1 MTDNKDLEILQLMQK
16 GNMPVGATFLS
27 EQLGLP
33 QATVG
38 RTLLALERRGLLE
51 KNSNKGRTLTEEG
64 VAYINQQEQW
74 YEKMKTAQS
83 IIETVESR
91 SKHKLY
97 EILEI
102 RMALE
107 ALTAESACANV
118 SEEDINQLDTI
129 MLEHF
134 YNLRSGGVGCEQD
147 LQLHLKIAE
156 LSGNHTLRQ
165 ILGLLLTEEN
175 AYTKFSIVAPHIT
188 AGQLRQ
194 HTEIVEAIR
203 SKDGPKA
210 REAMLT
216 HLRQVMENVQKY
228 YNA

>member
-1 MTDNKDLEILQLMQK
+1 MSDKNDLKILQLIQK
-16 GNMPVGATFLS
+16 SNMPIGANYLS
-27 EQLGLP
+27 AQMGLP
-33 QATVG
+33 QATLG
-38 RTLLALERRGLLE
+38 RMLLMLENRGFLA
-51 KNSNKGRTLTEEG
+51 KISNKGRTLTEEG
-64 VAYINQQEQW
+64 IAHINQQAQW
-74 YEKMKTAQS
+74 CEKMKTAQN
-83 IIETVESR
+83 IIATVESK

-107 ALTAESACANV
+107 SLTAERACANV
-118 SEEDINQLDTI
+118 TDEDMGELDNI

-147 LQLHLKIAE
+147 LQLHLKIAD

-165 ILGLLLTEEN
+165 ILGLILTEEN

-194 HTEIVEAIR
+194 HTDIVEAIKI
-203 SKDGPKA
+203 KDGKKA
-210 REAMLT
+210 KEAMLN

-228 YNA
+228 YTT